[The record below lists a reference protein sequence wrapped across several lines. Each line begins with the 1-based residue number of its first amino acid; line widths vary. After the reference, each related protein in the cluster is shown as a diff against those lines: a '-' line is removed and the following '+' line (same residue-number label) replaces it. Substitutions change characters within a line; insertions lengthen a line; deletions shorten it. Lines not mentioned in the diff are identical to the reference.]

1 MCNPESDDCKEF
13 TVDVDAA
20 VEELTANPAKAKAVE
35 TALVNTV
42 RDTVLRL
49 YRECNSPAILLTSS
63 SSINQQQPPTE
74 IKGSIVQNVQ
84 RIELPRAVQESA
96 ARIFLRPLLGN
107 ETIYAEIH
115 DGAVLYY
122 SAAED
127 DMPLLLGSETE
138 ELLQARVNNIGA
150 EGTLSVQVPSA
161 EAVADQIGERL
172 REEGI
177 DPDSL
182 VPVGGDG
189 LEVGRGSNLFVAF
202 DSLKPAHVSE
212 VRTLLSVED
221 ATQLLAKAGET
232 LAENEAVVQYGD
244 QPWIVS
250 IKDNI
255 ETRVRRIGDK
265 REGADMTLIVD
276 TTGCDLSPVIDPE
289 AAAKGEIRSP
299 KLPNHGVSGYHV
311 GKDTPLLPGAGEPIN
326 IDSLQQLIEPGEN
339 TTTAKEVS
347 DVQVKIE
354 ETMAFKM
361 AKQLGIEMQDLT
373 IRDPNAMDKV
383 DVKFVDHPLVAG
395 VTRLFQFCNHPR
407 PDEWLID
414 LDEEY
419 VSDPRIVQ
427 VLLTHHLHRHLSR
440 LEIHE
445 AKPSIQIRQVLTPDD
460 KLSNWLVML
469 ELVVIPFMIDQDLP
483 MGMSGRDP
491 EAPVAPA
498 ARLGGAA
505 EPEAPVGD
513 LDHVRDTP
521 DAVPAELA
529 ESNLSY
535 DNLRRD
541 DHAVI
546 DPEILKNEST
556 PTVVAYFGGYPMEN
570 EALRYLDLNNV
581 TPEIS
586 EAMVAECLV
595 TPKYFASVVVGAQNR
610 QLLAD
615 VMNLAIN
622 RGGKV
627 PVPGWG
633 AGSDSSDVF
642 TIGNFELDNE
652 ELRHVDP
659 WDPELSIELKKAA
672 IKEATDNPVYFL
684 AIMLAPG
691 KDLKAAYNFIVE
703 KDGDEAA
710 EQDGPATE
718 A

>member
-1 MCNPESDDCKEF
+1 M
-13 TVDVDAA
+13 
-20 VEELTANPAKAKAVE
+20 
-35 TALVNTV
+35 
-42 RDTVLRL
+42 
-49 YRECNSPAILLTSS
+49 
-63 SSINQQQPPTE
+63 
-74 IKGSIVQNVQ
+74 QNVQ
-84 RIELPRAVQESA
+84 RIELPRAVQEIA
-96 ARIFLRPLLGN
+96 ARTFLRPLLGN

-115 DGAVLYY
+115 GAAVLYY

-127 DMPLLLGSETE
+127 DLPLFLGSETE
-138 ELLQARVNNIGA
+138 ELFQARLNVIGGEEA
-150 EGTLSVQVPSA
+150 SKETSEAVTKTIPETLKRAYGALTETTAETEGTLTVQVPDA
-161 EAVADQIGERL
+161 DAVAEQIGESL

-182 VPVGGDG
+182 VPVGSED
-189 LEVGRGSNLFVAF
+189 LEHGRENTALFVAF
-202 DSLKPAHVSE
+202 DSQKPAHVSE

-221 ATQLLAKAGET
+221 ATQLLIEHGIT

-250 IKDNI
+250 VKGDI
-255 ETRVRRIGDK
+255 ETRVRRIGGK
-265 REGADMTLIVD
+265 REGADMSLIVD
-276 TTGCDLSPVIDPE
+276 TTGCDLSPVMDPE
-289 AAAKGEIRSP
+289 AATQGEIRSP
-299 KLPNHGVSGYHV
+299 KLPNHSVSGQHV
-311 GKDTPLLPGAGEPIN
+311 GKDTPLIPGMNADYLHAGKDVPLLG
-326 IDSLQQLIEPGEN
+326 DPGDAPAELGESTGSTGVN
-339 TTTAKEVS
+339 V
-347 DVQVKIE
+347 E

-361 AKQLGIEMQDLT
+361 AQQLGIEMQDLT
-373 IRDPNAMDKV
+373 IRDPNAMDKEG
-383 DVKFVDHPLVAG
+383 VKFTDHPLVAG

-407 PDEWLID
+407 PEEWLID

-427 VLLTHHLHRHLSR
+427 VLLTQHLHRHLSR
-440 LEIHE
+440 LEVHE

-483 MGMSGRDP
+483 MGMTGRDP
-491 EAPVAPA
+491 MAPVAPA

-505 EPEAPVGD
+505 EPEVDTPVGD
-513 LDHVRDTP
+513 LDHVKE
-521 DAVPAELA
+521 VEGELP
-529 ESNLSY
+529 ETNLSY
-535 DNLRRD
+535 DNLRHA

-546 DPEILKNEST
+546 DHEILKNEST
-556 PTVVAYFGGYPMEN
+556 PTAVAYFGGYPMEN

-615 VMNLAIN
+615 VKNLAIK

-627 PVPGWG
+627 PVSSWG
-633 AGSDSSDVF
+633 ADSDSSNVF
-642 TIGNFELDNE
+642 TIGDFELDNE

-659 WDPELSIELKKAA
+659 WNPELSIELKKAA
-672 IKEATDNPVYFL
+672 IKEATDNPIYFL

-691 KDLKAAYNFIVE
+691 KDLKAAYNLITE
-703 KDGDEAA
+703 KDGDEAV
-710 EQDGPATE
+710 EQDDPATE